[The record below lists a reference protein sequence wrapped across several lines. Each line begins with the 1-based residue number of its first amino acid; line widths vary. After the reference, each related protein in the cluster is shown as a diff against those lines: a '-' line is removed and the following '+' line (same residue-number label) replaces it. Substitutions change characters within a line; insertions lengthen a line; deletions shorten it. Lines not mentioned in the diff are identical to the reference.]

1 MQSAKLARELPD
13 AILCVDHHYSFCV
26 VLQFEDLYH
35 ILSWPQLSYV
45 ARDHK
50 GRIVGY
56 ILAKMSV
63 ALIYV
68 YVIKVN
74 AEAIDRLQG
83 RGRGSASTWPCNL
96 HLCATRI
103 PTLGHCKASNGSR
116 SYVAQ
121 ALPVDR
127 DTNALLQ
134 SKPCQKSTRL
144 NMSHSMFVSRTVPL

>member
-1 MQSAKLARELPD
+1 MQACNLQNLPENYQMRYC
-13 AILCVDHHYSFCV
+13 AWLFYTCYI
-26 VLQFEDLYH
+26 VLRFADLYH

-63 ALIYV
+63 TLALAMV
-68 YVIKVN
+68 YAK
-74 AEAIDRLQG
+74 AIQG
-83 RGRGSASTWPCNL
+83 RGCRSTSTWSCNL
-96 HLCATRI
+96 HLCATGI

-121 ALPVDR
+121 APPIDR
-127 DTNALLQ
+127 DTNILQ
-134 SKPCQKSTRL
+134 NKPCQKSTRL
-144 NMSHSMFVSRTVPL
+144 NMSPSTFASRTVPL

>member
-1 MQSAKLARELPD
+1 MQACNLQNLPENHQMRYCAWIFD
-13 AILCVDHHYSFCV
+13 TCHV
-26 VLQFEDLYH
+26 VLHFTDLYH

-56 ILAKMSV
+56 ILAKMCV
-63 ALIYV
+63 TLALALFY
-68 YVIKVN
+68 
-74 AEAIDRLQG
+74 AEAIQG
-83 RGRGSASTWPCNL
+83 RRRRSTSTWPCNL